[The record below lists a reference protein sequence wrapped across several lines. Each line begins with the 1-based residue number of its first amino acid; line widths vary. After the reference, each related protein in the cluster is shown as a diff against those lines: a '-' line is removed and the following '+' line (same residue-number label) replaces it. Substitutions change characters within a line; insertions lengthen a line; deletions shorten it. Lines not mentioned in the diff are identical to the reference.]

1 MSNVCLLLRADTEPN
16 PGPPNVYSKCIRIV
30 YNNVCSL
37 YPKIDTVTAELS
49 DNDIIGISETHL
61 DDTISNEVIQMAGF
75 HSPAR
80 KDRNRH
86 GGGVAL
92 YIHVSN
98 KLAYQVRDDL
108 FSNDLEIVWSEI
120 HTNCKKFLVGVL
132 YRPPSS
138 LAQYW
143 EFFISN
149 VEKAMECDLPIF
161 YWVILTLIYFQNK
174 VLTSS

>member
-1 MSNVCLLLRADTEPN
+1 
-16 PGPPNVYSKCIRIV
+16 
-30 YNNVCSL
+30 
-37 YPKIDTVTAELS
+37 
-49 DNDIIGISETHL
+49 
-61 DDTISNEVIQMAGF
+61 MAGF
-75 HSPAR
+75 HSTVR
-80 KDRNRH
+80 KYRNRH

-92 YIHVSN
+92 YISK

-108 FSNDLEIVWSEI
+108 FSNDLEIVWSEML
-120 HTNCKKFLVGVL
+120 TNCKKFLVGVL

-149 VEKAMECDLPIF
+149 VQKAIECDLPFF